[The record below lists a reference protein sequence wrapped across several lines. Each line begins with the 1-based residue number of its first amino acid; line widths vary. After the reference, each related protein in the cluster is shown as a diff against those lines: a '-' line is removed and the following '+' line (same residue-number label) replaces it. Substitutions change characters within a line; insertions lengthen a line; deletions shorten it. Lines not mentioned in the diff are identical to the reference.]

1 MCRMD
6 STEDLFSSLDD
17 PNDEIND
24 PYDVEFDMTQRST
37 PEEEG
42 DWSNLLYSDPLNTLS
57 LPNTL
62 PFHS

>member
-42 DWSNLLYSDPLNTLS
+42 D
-57 LPNTL
+57 
-62 PFHS
+62 